1 MFFVSDNQLVKERKI
16 KKYLNQE
23 PMFAVLL
30 AAVNFEWI
38 CGRCIMFLSETPNI
52 QLREKLYKTYGLDKY
67 KDLWKEEVI
76 NYNTS
81 IPSLA
86 KIITNWNKF
95 KYAFNLRHKLIHGRE
110 TCSRNMASIPVK
122 IMLSAVNDLYL
133 FAKSR
138 NIDLHTRLP
147 IRRNR

>member
-95 KYAFNLRHKLIHGRE
+95 KDAFNLRHKLIHGRE